1 MAHKEQKDFCL
12 SVKKRF
18 PHHFKKKTILDI
30 GSGDVNGN
38 NNQFFDDCFILG
50 NDVAIGPNVSLV
62 CFASD
67 LPFVD
72 EFFDTIISTE
82 CFEHDRYYDKTLSS
96 AVRMLKSGGLFIFT
110 CATTGRPEHGT
121 SKSKPYQ
128 VFSTR
133 IEGLEDYYKNLVE
146 KDIRK
151 EIPVDEIFD
160 HYEFSINQA
169 HKDLYF
175 WGVKK

>member
-1 MAHKEQKDFCL
+1 MKINK
-12 SVKKRF
+12 
-18 PHHFKKKTILDI
+18 HF
-30 GSGDVNGN
+30 VNRIFGALL
-38 NNQFFDDCFILG
+38 C
-50 NDVAIGPNVSLV
+50 
-62 CFASD
+62 
-67 LPFVD
+67 
-72 EFFDTIISTE
+72 
-82 CFEHDRYYDKTLSS
+82 
-96 AVRMLKSGGLFIFT
+96 LFIFT

-151 EIPVDEIFD
+151 EIPVDELFD
-160 HYEFSINQA
+160 HYEFSVNQA